1 MSKKNQEIAKE
12 VLVSLVAKDKLDK
25 IEAYLNE
32 KEEIKRE
39 DLLSII
45 REVEEIDF
53 E

>member
-25 IEAYLNE
+25 IEQYLNE

-45 REVEEIDF
+45 REVDEIDF